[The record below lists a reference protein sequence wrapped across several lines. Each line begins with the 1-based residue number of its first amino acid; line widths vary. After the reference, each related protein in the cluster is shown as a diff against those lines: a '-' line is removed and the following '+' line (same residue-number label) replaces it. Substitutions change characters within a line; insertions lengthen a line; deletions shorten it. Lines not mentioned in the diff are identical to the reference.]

1 MPGFPLP
8 GLPFHCQPQT
18 APAWA
23 HCASRNANY
32 SFLAGCST
40 LPGPHPSSDPAVH
53 GKSALGYGRRG
64 ERSHGV
70 LENPTGREGTAAP
83 ASSSARDRVGQDWSD
98 PTRSTPTSPLP
109 ALAPSQQLPTPQK
122 HQTNTESRESTRN
135 SSSTAPQTG
144 SRCQH
149 RTLNSSKPP
158 QGQFCAV
165 PATNTGPEHRQQSC
179 PCSSRA
185 VPVPAAAE

>member
-70 LENPTGREGTAAP
+70 LENPTGREERELQP
-83 ASSSARDRVGQDWSD
+83 L
-98 PTRSTPTSPLP
+98 LP
-109 ALAPSQQLPTPQK
+109 ALPGTEWGRTGVTLQDPPQQVLYLLWHHPSSFLLLKSIKQTLRAERAPETAAAQHPRQAPGA
-122 HQTNTESRESTRN
+122 NTE
-135 SSSTAPQTG
+135 P
-144 SRCQH
+144 
-149 RTLNSSKPP
+149 
-158 QGQFCAV
+158 
-165 PATNTGPEHRQQSC
+165 
-179 PCSSRA
+179 
-185 VPVPAAAE
+185 